1 MDVSP
6 LFVSHG
12 SPMMVLEDT
21 PARRF
26 LQGLGAQIGK
36 PKAVLA
42 VSAHWLTR
50 LPTVGFAARPG
61 KIDDM
66 YGFPAELYQMV
77 YAPPGMPALAAR
89 VAALLGPTARQD
101 PDAGIDHGI
110 WSVMSLIW
118 PDADVPVV
126 PLSVQPEAGARH
138 HYDLGRRL
146 RPLVEDGVLILGT
159 GAATHNLNAYFGRAP
174 TAPADPAMA
183 EFTGWMA
190 DAIEAGRIDD
200 LLDYRRLAPHA
211 VAAHP
216 TEEHLLPLF
225 TALGAAAGG
234 RGKRLH
240 HGMDCGV
247 LAMDAYGFYPSRPA

>member
-1 MDVSP
+1 MDVST

-26 LQGLGAQIGK
+26 LLELGGRIGK

-42 VSAHWLTR
+42 VSAHWLTQV
-50 LPTVGFAARPG
+50 PTLGLAARPD

-66 YGFPAELYQMV
+66 YGFPPALYQMT
-77 YAPPGMPALAAR
+77 YAPPGAPEVAAR
-89 VAALLGPTARQD
+89 AAELLGPDIRQD
-101 PDAGIDHGI
+101 PGAGIDHGI
-110 WSVMSLIW
+110 WSVMSLMW
-118 PDADVPVV
+118 PDADVPVA

-146 RPLVEDGVLILGT
+146 RPLVEDGILILGT
-159 GAATHNLNAYFGRAP
+159 GAATHNLGDYFRRPPNAP
-174 TAPADPAMA
+174 VDPAMV

-190 DAIEAGRIDD
+190 AAVKAGRVED
-200 LLDYRRLAPHA
+200 LLDYRALAPHA
-211 VAAHP
+211 AFAHP

-225 TALGAAAGG
+225 TALGAAATGQG
-234 RGKRLH
+234 TRLH
-240 HGMDCGV
+240 HSLDAGA
-247 LAMDAYGFYPSRPA
+247 LAMDAYGFR